1 MGICLKLN
9 LWDSRGFAFCLFPER
24 SRACGPDFLSF
35 GNFALIR
42 MRDAEL
48 AQPVALQNKRG
59 KYFVLTNA
67 FRITW
72 EMGQVQN
79 TCTLYKWF
87 MLQIEQSLLYFKD
100 FGFCV

>member
-24 SRACGPDFLSF
+24 SQACGPDFLSF

-48 AQPVALQNKRG
+48 AQPVALQN
-59 KYFVLTNA
+59 L
-67 FRITW
+67 RI
-72 EMGQVQN
+72 
-79 TCTLYKWF
+79 
-87 MLQIEQSLLYFKD
+87 
-100 FGFCV
+100 

>member
-9 LWDSRGFAFCLFPER
+9 LWDSRGFAFCLFLER

-48 AQPVALQNKRG
+48 AQPVALQN
-59 KYFVLTNA
+59 L
-67 FRITW
+67 RISMKILCRNQRFQNN
-72 EMGQVQN
+72 MGDGTGPRHMYIVQMVYA
-79 TCTLYKWF
+79 T
-87 MLQIEQSLLYFKD
+87 D
-100 FGFCV
+100 